1 MLKENYFHN
10 FNYEN
15 NQSIKRLSRRLQ
27 KLCKRTTW
35 KLTLK
40 KNKIFTRRFRSG
52 FKMAGKKINVL
63 LKIDTSVEII
73 QSEERGKKLKKIE

>member
-1 MLKENYFHN
+1 MLKEKYFPN

-15 NQSIKRLSRRLQ
+15 NQSIKRLSIRLQ

-35 KLTLK
+35 KLNLK

-52 FKMAGKKINVL
+52 FKMSEKKSMT

-73 QSEERGKKLKKIE
+73 QSEEQKKKVEEN